1 METGDMVNEPTIF
14 RPIKGVKVS
23 AVRAHGIESVGIF
36 EFGIGFGFVWY
47 WADDIAP
54 SPIPTSSDGIAR

>member
-1 METGDMVNEPTIF
+1 MEMGDMVNEFAIF
-14 RPIKGVKVS
+14 WTVKEVKVS

-36 EFGIGFGFVWY
+36 KFEFGFGFVWY